1 MTGVTGVTGPGGAQA
16 IDRRIGRLLI
26 VITDVAVV
34 LLVIGLA
41 LMVLDGIGPLSG
53 GPRLDPGS
61 LLADL
66 AALKPAAFLWL
77 GILAVIATPVS
88 RVVVAAFGYARRGD
102 RAMVAISV
110 AILVV
115 IALAVASG
123 VMAG

>member
-1 MTGVTGVTGPGGAQA
+1 MTGPGGVDD

-26 VITDVAVV
+26 SITDIAVV
-34 LLVIGLA
+34 LLVVGLL
-41 LMVLDGIGPLSG
+41 LMVLDGIGPLTG

-61 LLADL
+61 LPADL
-66 AALKPAAFLWL
+66 VALKPSAFLWL

-102 RAMVAISV
+102 RAMFAISL

-115 IALAVASG
+115 IVIAIASG
-123 VMAG
+123 LVTG